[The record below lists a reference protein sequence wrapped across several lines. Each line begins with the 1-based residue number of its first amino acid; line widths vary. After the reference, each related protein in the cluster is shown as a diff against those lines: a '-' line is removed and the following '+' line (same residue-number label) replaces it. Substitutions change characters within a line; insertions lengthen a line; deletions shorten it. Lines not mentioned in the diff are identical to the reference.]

1 MRAKV
6 PANVFCDRL
15 FVTDRRMTWR
25 EARRIALDEGKLI
38 RDNIPD
44 IMRSRGKSPSV
55 VVLDDVAYG
64 AALREKLH
72 EELSEYVASRSVEE
86 LADILEVVYAL
97 GEAEGVAPDTL
108 EQMRAEKR
116 ARNGGFTKR
125 LFLRGE
131 PGRSGSKEAVADTA
145 EQPSLTI
152 QELQRQV
159 QALKEMQGWVDQTLE
174 RRAVF
179 LISEVGE
186 MAKELLALKWTD
198 PDELARARQQLG
210 MEMYDV
216 VWNLF
221 DLANLAG
228 VDLEAAFAAKAEH
241 NERRRW

>member
-1 MRAKV
+1 M
-6 PANVFCDRL
+6 
-15 FVTDRRMTWR
+15 
-25 EARRIALDEGKLI
+25 DEGKLI
-38 RDNIPD
+38 RDNIPKM
-44 IMRSRGKSPSV
+44 MRSRGKRPSV

-108 EQMRAEKR
+108 ERMRAEKR

-131 PGRSGSKEAVADTA
+131 SGRSGSEEAVADRP
-145 EQPSLTI
+145 EQSPLTI

-159 QALKEMQGWVDQTLE
+159 QALKETQGWAELSIE

-179 LISEVGE
+179 LMSEIGE
-186 MAKELLALKWTD
+186 MAKELLALKWAA
-198 PDELARARQQLG
+198 PDELAQARQQLG

-216 VWNLF
+216 VWNLL

-241 NERRRW
+241 NEQRRW